1 MQRKRI
7 FYPNHG
13 GLVDL
18 ACAVV
23 KMAVKDLR
31 DGRRYHR
38 GEMDPEVWLAQAGM
52 LHLAEQAI
60 MRDNR

>member
-1 MQRKRI
+1 MKPKLY
-7 FYPNHG
+7 YPNQG

-23 KMAVKDLR
+23 QLAVKDLR

-38 GEMDPEVWLAQAGM
+38 DEMDPEMWLAQAGM
-52 LHLAEQAI
+52 LHLAQQAI
-60 MRDNR
+60 AAG

>member
-1 MQRKRI
+1 MQRKRL
-7 FYPNHG
+7 YYANQHG
-13 GLVDL
+13 LIAL
-18 ACAVV
+18 ACDVV
-23 KMAVKDLR
+23 RMAVKDLR

-60 MRDNR
+60 AQG